1 MPPDRAPTDTVL
13 TLLDLVLGAA
23 IVAALVLALL
33 QEVGH
38 A

>member
-1 MPPDRAPTDTVL
+1 MHYRAPPEAVV
-13 TLLDLVLGAA
+13 TLLDLALGAA
-23 IVAALVLALL
+23 VVGALVLALL